1 MLRGTSLLAAT
12 TAPLRPPLGLL
23 ASACPPKEK
32 ENSSTTTTTSKREA
46 YFILL
51 FPSLPFH
58 FHSLNATLSSLV
70 LEPPDCRR
78 LERSEDEEKELAD
91 IVVWM
96 AL

>member
-1 MLRGTSLLAAT
+1 MGISLIPTLLRLGPML
-12 TAPLRPPLGLL
+12 
-23 ASACPPKEK
+23 KM
-32 ENSSTTTTTSKREA
+32 NSTVGVST
-46 YFILL
+46 
-51 FPSLPFH
+51 
-58 FHSLNATLSSLV
+58 LNATLSSLV